1 MIILSLFIY
10 MIYLRRENIKRINY
24 RKLMEEQR
32 QIKLY
37 NKIQDFNEF
46 KHNLNKQEQTIRI
59 NNITLLRNSYFVK
72 DVNYLYNKSFIS

>member
-24 RKLMEEQR
+24 RNLREQER
-32 QIKLY
+32 QLKLY
-37 NKIQDFNEF
+37 NKIHDFNEF
-46 KHNLNKQEQTIRI
+46 KNNLYKQEQIIRI

>member
-1 MIILSLFIY
+1 MIILSLIIY
-10 MIYLRRENIKRINY
+10 MIYLRMENIKRINY
-24 RKLMEEQR
+24 RKLREQER

-46 KHNLNKQEQTIRI
+46 KNKLYKQDQTIRI
-59 NNITLLRNSYFVK
+59 NNITLFRSNYFVK

>member
-1 MIILSLFIY
+1 MIILSIFIY

-24 RKLMEEQR
+24 RKIREQER

-46 KHNLNKQEQTIRI
+46 KNNIYNQNQTYRI
-59 NNITLLRNSYFVK
+59 NNITLLRHGYFVI
-72 DVNYLYNKSFIS
+72 DVNILYNKSFIS

>member
-1 MIILSLFIY
+1 MIILSLIIY

-24 RKLMEEQR
+24 RKLREEQR

-46 KHNLNKQEQTIRI
+46 KCNLNKQEQTIRI